1 MFSGPFLCPPN
12 YFSRYFLFNDNLTVV
27 LYTIGNR
34 CLLECQFEEN
44 ERKVKRLMYEK
55 RMLISAAMLLLTARG
70 TCQTG
75 PHPLMGPLTPPPT
88 AGSFPLG
95 GSSPAK
101 PPARSA
107 TPLTAM
113 LQPGETTV
121 GAGAVLWNAGAI
133 DEGRQNHVEHTF
145 TLKNTNSQSV
155 TVSRLRGSC
164 GCETLFLTQGGKEAP
179 TVKLAPN
186 ETVQVR
192 VSVALH
198 SGQSGEM
205 HKYAWAYGP
214 EASSPPLASLELVMT
229 VRAPVVFKPDIL
241 DFGHLSV
248 GVPQS
253 VTMRVTADTEV
264 LAGQPVP
271 TPISDQKTVTVT
283 PAGPE
288 ISVMQDGKA
297 AKSRRFRVTLSAP
310 LESGTVTGSLSLPAP
325 AGSALAATRL
335 PLAGTVSG
343 TMTAQP
349 ESVFFG
355 SIPGGQSFTRQVLL
369 SESSTQHGK
378 ALSVSSSSAWLT
390 AVIQET
396 GGTKPLLVV
405 TLKPG
410 APVGPL
416 QSAVVVTSASGE
428 RLSIPVVGEVLGH
441 HL

>member
-1 MFSGPFLCPPN
+1 
-12 YFSRYFLFNDNLTVV
+12 
-27 LYTIGNR
+27 
-34 CLLECQFEEN
+34 
-44 ERKVKRLMYEK
+44 MYEK
-55 RMLISAAMLLLTARG
+55 RILISAAVLLLAAHG

-75 PHPLMGPLTPPPT
+75 PHRLMGPLTPPPA
-88 AGSFPLG
+88 AGSLPLG
-95 GSSPAK
+95 GSSPAR
-101 PPARSA
+101 PPTRSA
-107 TPLTAM
+107 TPLTAT

-121 GAGAVLWNAGAI
+121 GAGAVLWNAGTI

-145 TLKNTNSQSV
+145 TLKNTNAQSV

-164 GCETLFLTQGGKEAP
+164 GCETLFLTQGGKEAS

-192 VSVALH
+192 VSVALR

-229 VRAPVVFKPDIL
+229 VRAPVVFKPDVL

-253 VTMRVTADTEV
+253 VIVTVTADKDA
-264 LAGQPVP
+264 LAGSPLP
-271 TPISDQKTVTVT
+271 TPISDKKTVTVT
-283 PAGPE
+283 PDGPE
-288 ISVMQDGKA
+288 TTVMQNGKA
-297 AKSRRFRVTLSAP
+297 AKSRQFRVTLSGP
-310 LESGTVTGSLSLPAP
+310 LEAGTVTGSLSLPAP
-325 AGSALAATRL
+325 AGSLLSATRV

-349 ESVFFG
+349 GSVFFG
-355 SIPGGQSFTRQVLL
+355 SIPGGQGFTREVLL
-369 SESSTQHGK
+369 SESSTQRGK
-378 ALSVSSSSAWLT
+378 VLSVSSSSPWLT

-396 GGTKPLLVV
+396 GGTKPLLIV